1 MNCDSYKLGEFKPLQ
16 EISTL
21 SIKITFLFV
30 FCGIK
35 LTLLAAFAIAKSV
48 FPLDSLAHGT
58 DNLSRRPSNSSSD
71 SNLQPQAT
79 SVIAFMN
86 HTRQLK
92 DAVFK
97 LEARGM
103 NAAGLH
109 GDLGKL
115 GRSTI
120 LKKFK
125 IGQVRVLVTN
135 ELAATGL
142 DVPEK
147 GTVLTICE
155 EPEVFV
161 VKKLQKLLG
170 VSIPACEFTK
180 GKLVVTE
187 EAEKHAE
194 ALSSKATHLPGIN
207 PVVTTYTTQHRI
219 MFKLEKKGRKMIAF
233 LTNEEAA
240 EHDITPGMPARAASP
255 DDSLT
260 FLEADNRVHITM
272 TRKVTM
278 DTVVEMMTAF
288 QIDEVLSICWMAH
301 IATQLEEIRR

>member
-1 MNCDSYKLGEFKPLQ
+1 LQ
-16 EISTL
+16 HKVDTL
-21 SIKITFLFV
+21 
-30 FCGIK
+30 
-35 LTLLAAFAIAKSV
+35 
-48 FPLDSLAHGT
+48 
-58 DNLSRRPSNSSSD
+58 RRCVHA
-71 SNLQPQAT
+71 LEAQ

-125 IGQVRVLVTN
+125 SGQVRVLVTN
-135 ELAATGL
+135 ELAARGL
-142 DVPEK
+142 DVPECDLIVNLDVPMDSLHYAHRAGRTGRLGRK

-187 EAEKHAE
+187 K
-194 ALSSKATHLPGIN
+194 
-207 PVVTTYTTQHRI
+207 
-219 MFKLEKKGRKMIAF
+219 
-233 LTNEEAA
+233 
-240 EHDITPGMPARAASP
+240 
-255 DDSLT
+255 
-260 FLEADNRVHITM
+260 
-272 TRKVTM
+272 
-278 DTVVEMMTAF
+278 
-288 QIDEVLSICWMAH
+288 
-301 IATQLEEIRR
+301 RRNMRRP